1 MHSGTIP
8 EQCFLQRKATIAVPA
23 APEHFR
29 FSSRKIPES
38 FQNDSGT
45 LQELSGMFRNQFDLM
60 EYPETTFRFYRN
72 YSDILS
78 PELFRVRNFFG
89 KFLSDSLSSIQQI
102 DDP

>member
-1 MHSGTIP
+1 M
-8 EQCFLQRKATIAVPA
+8 
-23 APEHFR
+23 
-29 FSSRKIPES
+29 
-38 FQNDSGT
+38 FQ
-45 LQELSGMFRNQFDLM
+45 NQFDLM

-78 PELFRVRNFFG
+78 PELFRVRNFSG